1 MKSLYPEE
9 LFDKL
14 FQAAGQQPKD
24 SIQRVACESTAAM
37 LLVLIYRADSLR
49 KLMRVALAL
58 LGVNL
63 VLAAALAILLCF
75 Q

>member
-9 LFDKL
+9 LFNKL

-24 SIQRVACESTAAM
+24 SIQRVACESAAAM
-37 LLVLIYRADSLR
+37 LLALIYRADGMK
-49 KLMRVALAL
+49 KLLCVALAM

-63 VLAAALAILLCF
+63 VLSAALVIALL
-75 Q
+75 

>member
-14 FQAAGQQPKD
+14 FKAAGQQPKD
-24 SIQRVACESTAAM
+24 SIQRVACESIAAM
-37 LLVLIYRADSLR
+37 LLALIYRADSLR
-49 KLMRVALAL
+49 KLLRVALAM

-63 VLAAALAILLCF
+63 ILAAALAILFCF

>member
-1 MKSLYPEE
+1 MQSLYPEE

-24 SIQRVACESTAAM
+24 SIQRVACENTAAM
-37 LLVLIYRADSLR
+37 LLALIYRADSLR
-49 KLMRVALAL
+49 KLLRVALAL

-63 VLAAALAILLCF
+63 ALSAALVIARL
-75 Q
+75 

>member
-1 MKSLYPEE
+1 MKSTYSEE

-24 SIQRVACESTAAM
+24 SIQRVACESIAAM
-37 LLVLIYRADSLR
+37 LLALNYRADSLR
-49 KLMRVALAL
+49 KLLRVALVL

-63 VLAAALAILLCF
+63 ALSAALVIAFL
-75 Q
+75 